1 MAEIEEEEQVIVAI
15 PDRQNRIESL
25 IHRLM
30 THETHLSY
38 SALKNFKDSPQD
50 FIQYK
55 FREKKQTDAMLYGIL
70 VHCLILEPEKFKE
83 RYVIMDDRDICNS
96 IGGAKPRA
104 TNNYKAWKEL
114 FISECGDKAIISI
127 DDYNIANL
135 VASNVRSNRASAK
148 VLSLCP
154 IHELPVD
161 WEYKNFV
168 FKGFIDGYGD
178 KAIFDIKT
186 CRDANT
192 KKFQRDAISMS
203 YYLQAAMYL
212 TAVGRLIPYYI
223 IAVDKKG
230 GVSVH
235 RLHKHL
241 IEHGLEEYALLLDQF
256 NRCILMDGF
265 DQSYDFHCEQYD
277 GIHIMDKPSYLY

>member
-15 PDRQNRIESL
+15 PDRQSKVESL
-25 IHRLM
+25 ISRLM

-38 SALKNFKDSPQD
+38 SALKCFKDSPTD

-55 FREKKQTDAMLYGIL
+55 FREKKQTDAMLFGIL
-70 VHCLILEPEKFKE
+70 VHCLILEPGTFKE
-83 RYVIMDDRDICNS
+83 RYCIMDDRDICVN
-96 IGGAKPRA
+96 IGGAKPRG
-104 TNNYKAWKEL
+104 TNKYKEWKEL
-114 FISECGDKAIISI
+114 FVYENEGKTIVSI
-127 DDYNIANL
+127 EDYNIANL
-135 VASNVRSNRASAK
+135 VANNVKHNRASAK
-148 VLSLCP
+148 VLGMCP
-154 IHELPVD
+154 IHELSVT

-168 FKGFIDGYGD
+168 FKGFIDGKGE
-178 KAIFDIKT
+178 KAVFDIKT
-186 CRDANT
+186 CKDANT

-212 TAVGRLIPYYI
+212 TAIGQKLPYYI

-241 IEHGLEEYALLLDQF
+241 IEHGLEEYERLCDQF
-256 NRCILMDGF
+256 NRCIISDGF
-265 DQSYDFHCEQYD
+265 DQSYDFWSEQYD
-277 GIHIMDKPSYLY
+277 GIHVLDKPAYLY